1 MTNGFVKLFSLGKF
15 LKNINLLNICTN
27 TNLWNNILDKLFF
40 CLDQGESTSS
50 EELSYSEDFRRK
62 ILEILSDSTD
72 NPDRMKKLFEA
83 VIEAK
88 GRG

>member
-1 MTNGFVKLFSLGKF
+1 MGNNFIKLFSLGKF
-15 LKNINLLNICTN
+15 LKNINLLNICTS
-27 TNLWNNILDKLFF
+27 TNLWNNILDNCFF
-40 CLDQGESTSS
+40 CIDQGESTSS

-88 GRG
+88 GGG